1 MPEQAPSRLLV
12 IAAGLLTQL
21 IGAGCL
27 VLSLAS
33 LPAAHDLHHGTH
45 AAIGA
50 AIAAV
55 AALIVGA
62 LAYGSRPV
70 ALGLAALIDVG
81 FGIVLPRG
89 DSGLGQV
96 FQMLRSGNG
105 KGADT
110 LITIA
115 AVVMFASGAVCL
127 IAIPSALA
135 VKRWRA
141 RPRNTTERA
150 VRTRKGFE
158 PLRASSPTE
167 MVTNPPRKPKG
178 AIWPYIVVGLGVTL
192 VAVGIGAIA
201 ASSGGGGGGASG
213 KTAESGNS
221 GSGSAAKRG
230 SGTGTGTGSGSD
242 SGSGSGTGT
251 GTGTGTAPATPAG
264 PDEVIAA
271 FHAAL
276 VHVDAGELAGVL
288 APKLFMFG
296 AEANEL
302 GEGREAAIAI
312 LRHDLGDPPDGGF
325 GVDAHKLAIGRDG
338 QIAWVAQEL
347 GVNADKRPAKKFVS
361 TAVLAE
367 QNGTWSIVAIC
378 LAVAVPN
385 EVAYKT
391 ARDGTLPAPDEIP
404 NSHDASPHAEAMRRG
419 FASKA
424 AFVDARSTRSDA
436 FNFGSAPG
444 ERIVGGD
451 AIRKTFAHLKAK
463 LRLHDA
469 VKVGAIGDRAGW
481 GVANVDF
488 TDADRD
494 GTLVTQTFRVLAAWV
509 KEDAGWRI
517 VQTQWSNAR

>member
-81 FGIVLPRG
+81 FGIVLPRS

-141 RPRNTTERA
+141 RPRNTTERT

-167 MVTNPPRKPKG
+167 MVTNGPRKPKG
-178 AIWPYIVVGLGVTL
+178 AIWPYIVVGIGVTL

-201 ASSGGGGGGASG
+201 ASGGGGGGSASG
-213 KTAESGNS
+213 KTAES

-230 SGTGTGTGSGSD
+230 SGSGTGTGMGTSASAGSGSD
-242 SGSGSGTGT
+242 SGSGSGSGMA
-251 GTGTGTAPATPAG
+251 APGG

-276 VHVDAGELAGVL
+276 VHIEAGELAGVL

-347 GVNADKRPAKKFVS
+347 GVSADKRPAKKFVS

-391 ARDGTLPAPDEIP
+391 ARDGTLPAPDAIP
-404 NSHDASPHAEAMRRG
+404 NSHDASPLAEAMRRA
-419 FASKA
+419 FASKP
-424 AFVDARSTRSDA
+424 AFVDARSARSDA